1 MCVNLWLTRRP
12 LLCPAGNLQKFVVGR
27 EIIKQPRV
35 LIVAQPTWGV
45 DVGAATF
52 IRQAMIELAASGSAV
67 IVISQDLE
75 EIFAISNRISVLSE
89 GRLSAPQPAAD
100 MSAQT
105 VGLLMGGVR
114 KSGAAAQPAG
124 ERSDMVITAVPT
136 SGSGLCHAGRA
147 CGFCLGDPGR
157 GRADFC
163 AAWLCASACLI

>member
-1 MCVNLWLTRRP
+1 MSLSQNALLTGFQDDGMVTNGFIRQDKLQAQAEQISTTFDVRKP
-12 LLCPAGNLQKFVVGR
+12 MADPQASALSGGNLQKFVVGR

-75 EIFAISNRISVLSE
+75 EIFAISNRIAVLSE

-100 MSAQT
+100 MSAQA
-105 VGLLMGGVR
+105 VGLLMGGVQ

-124 ERSDMVITAVPT
+124 AV
-136 SGSGLCHAGRA
+136 
-147 CGFCLGDPGR
+147 
-157 GRADFC
+157 
-163 AAWLCASACLI
+163 